1 MATICHITA
10 KEAPYMTDR
19 YLGRNLADLQDRL
32 EELGIEPDDAE
43 SFVDDLE
50 GSIEKLF
57 ASSDI
62 DTPDED
68 K

>member
-1 MATICHITA
+1 MRV
-10 KEAPYMTDR
+10 KEALNMTDR

-57 ASSDI
+57 ASSDV
-62 DTPDED
+62 DTDSQDESQ
-68 K
+68 

>member
-1 MATICHITA
+1 
-10 KEAPYMTDR
+10 MTDR

-57 ASSDI
+57 ASSDV
-62 DTPDED
+62 DTQDED